1 MTNRTGSNRQKPAAK
16 PAETGTGKNRL
27 TENRSGP
34 DRLNLTSHLNRDGTK
49 GCKNLK
55 IATVLPAANV
65 TFGGHETGTN
75 CKSDLT
81 PVNRDRSQP
90 VKNDITPRT
99 APDR

>member
-1 MTNRTGSNRQKPAAK
+1 MPSMTNRTGINRQKPAAK

-27 TENRSGP
+27 TENRIGP

-49 GCKNLK
+49 CCKNLK

-81 PVNRDRSQP
+81 GKP
-90 VKNDITPRT
+90 
-99 APDR
+99 